1 MTTTDPS
8 AAHFQRVDDDRG
20 VATVMIALLTVTLLV
35 FAALAIDL
43 GQAYSQRRQMQNA
56 ADSATMAGT
65 RAIDKVRFSG
75 AAPSTIYTAIQTSV
89 TDHLQ
94 NQTGANHCWLID
106 ATKNRLTGDL
116 CASPSVMTAGYNSVA
131 ANPVAGV
138 EVQPSQTRNT
148 FLARVVGFNTTTASA
163 SAAATIQPY
172 LGGAGSPFITCGVPG
187 VNPDAYSILDSA
199 GNLLA
204 GATTLTSIP
213 VQGSQNHTCGAG
225 SAFKGKNNSDQIL
238 VGVPC
243 SGGGPPWATPC
254 DMAWGDN
261 GNGFSANIRD
271 IVAGAVPCPANG
283 PYTGCDILVPVAD
296 QGSGNGNSIQM
307 HVAGWVVMHITG
319 DGHGNP
325 KYYGDVL
332 APGVVSSGQGGT
344 GNVTGNI
351 VRVIKL
357 VR

>member
-1 MTTTDPS
+1 MTTTDTSVAPV
-8 AAHFQRVDDDRG
+8 QRVDDDRG
-20 VATVMIALLTVTLLV
+20 VAMVMIALLTVALLV

-56 ADSATMAGT
+56 ADSSAMAGT
-65 RAIDKVRFSG
+65 RAIDQVRFSG

-89 TDHLQ
+89 THHLQ
-94 NQTGANHCWLID
+94 NQTGANRCWLID
-106 ATKNRLTGDL
+106 ANQNRLTGDV
-116 CASPSVMTAGYNSVA
+116 CASVSVMTAGYNAVA

-148 FLARVVGFNTTTASA
+148 FLARVVGFDTTTASA

-172 LGGAGSPFITCGVPG
+172 LGGAGSPFITCGVPE
-187 VNPDAYSILDSA
+187 VNSDAYPILDRA
-199 GNLLA
+199 GNLLP

-213 VQGSQNHTCGAG
+213 LQGSQDHTCGAG
-225 SAFKGKNNSDQIL
+225 AAFKGKNNSDQIL

-243 SGGGPPWATPC
+243 AGGGPPWATPC
-254 DMAWGDN
+254 DQAWGDN

-296 QGSGNGNSIQM
+296 QGSGNGNFIQM
-307 HVAGWVVMHITG
+307 HTAGWVIMHITG
-319 DGHGNP
+319 DGHSNP

-332 APGVVSSGQGGT
+332 APGVVSGGQGGT